1 MARRHWL
8 PTPAS
13 AWVGLVKGLGVG
25 TRLSSGP
32 GFCGAVCA
40 LAITADTKTNA
51 PATAAR
57 NIFTL
62 PRIRPLFH
70 RVLREGAT
78 RLNDGIRSLGRVDVA
93 VGIDRHA
100 LTRRAL
106 VHAILPIEGWDERHD
121 AILVHRSD
129 AHAVVPVR
137 MVQRTRL

>member
-62 PRIRPLFH
+62 SRIRQPQSSVATEMESIGNG
-70 RVLREGAT
+70 RLRRYFTKYFVKAPP
-78 RLNDGIRSLGRVDVA
+78 A
-93 VGIDRHA
+93 
-100 LTRRAL
+100 
-106 VHAILPIEGWDERHD
+106 
-121 AILVHRSD
+121 
-129 AHAVVPVR
+129 
-137 MVQRTRL
+137 